1 MLCIVEL
8 VWLEESIGYL
18 DSRGIHWKS
27 FRVVPKDQ
35 GQLRAYPRETRQ
47 GGKRDGTEALTAGW
61 PFTLLNLV
69 PGTQWAPQTE
79 RDEN

>member
-1 MLCIVEL
+1 MAGRKYRISRIVGA
-8 VWLEESIGYL
+8 STG
-18 DSRGIHWKS
+18 SH
-27 FRVVPKDQ
+27 FRVTPKDQ